1 MDDASGFGRPAS
13 PALLTLLGAPFGACA
28 GGASLDNSFG
38 ETPGWNGPNQ
48 GYRAW
53 NRWFPTDRDFV
64 PPGELSARAR
74 DALRRTIGLLE
85 KAGGAPFINKWQRNA
100 TRAQALHDILPEAV
114 FLHLRRNGLLTT
126 QSVLLARRK
135 LLTDPD
141 DWFSAK
147 PRRYV
152 PERGKSQLQFAAE
165 QVALLERDLEE
176 DKAAIGRERFFE
188 LDYED
193 LCRDADGA
201 LEIGRAHVEL
211 QSLMRISYA
220 VFCLKKK
227 KTKQYND

>member
-1 MDDASGFGRPAS
+1 MACPAS
-13 PALLTLLGAPFGACA
+13 PALLTLPGPPFGACA

-126 QSVLLARRK
+126 QSVL
-135 LLTDPD
+135 P
-141 DWFSAK
+141 
-147 PRRYV
+147 
-152 PERGKSQLQFAAE
+152 
-165 QVALLERDLEE
+165 
-176 DKAAIGRERFFE
+176 
-188 LDYED
+188 
-193 LCRDADGA
+193 
-201 LEIGRAHVEL
+201 IGRASCRERGCQYVYVSVVAE
-211 QSLMRISYA
+211 S
-220 VFCLKKK
+220 FKKK
-227 KTKQYND
+227 NNHI